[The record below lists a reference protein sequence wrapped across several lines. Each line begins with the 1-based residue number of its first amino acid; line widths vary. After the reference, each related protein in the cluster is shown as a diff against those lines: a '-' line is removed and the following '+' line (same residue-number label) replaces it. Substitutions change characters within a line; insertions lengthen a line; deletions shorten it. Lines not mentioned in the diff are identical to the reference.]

1 MCLISAPPNH
11 RIRLGFR
18 DEFHIEE
25 SENCAYDYL
34 EILDGPFGYSEP
46 IGRYCGTR
54 DPSLIESSGRYLWMR
69 FHSDDSIEYEG
80 FRIVYEFFPSSDE
93 RGNHLDGRRRVW
105 RTFVYLLRLRLFN
118 AHACNS

>member
-1 MCLISAPPNH
+1 MCIISAPANH
-11 RIRLGFR
+11 RLRLDFR

-34 EILDGPFGYSEP
+34 EILDGPFGYSAP

-54 DPSLIESSGRYLWMR
+54 GPPLVESSGRYLWLR

-80 FRIVYEFFPSSDE
+80 FRIVYEFVPSSDVTGETGNTGE
-93 RGNHLDGRRRVW
+93 R
-105 RTFVYLLRLRLFN
+105 
-118 AHACNS
+118 